1 LTINFKRRQHLSSLG
16 GIAAT
21 GALASIAPSFAT
33 AQAAYPNKPV
43 KLIIPFPPGG
53 STDIVGRLIAQAL
66 SQSVGSNFV
75 VENRGGGGGTI
86 GAAEIARATPDGYTI
101 GMGTVSTLGTA
112 PNTFKK
118 LAYDPRKD
126 YTYIAQVAAVPG
138 IIVVHPSFPAKNF
151 AEFMKELKA
160 NPGKYNYASSGAGAV
175 GHMGMELFKSQTG
188 VFMTHIGY
196 RGAGPALTDVL
207 GGSVPILWD
216 NLSSSLPHIKSGK
229 LRAIGLAYESRIPQL
244 PDLPTFQEL
253 GLKEY
258 KATTWFGIVAPTG
271 IPAEIANKLNAE
283 INKVIQLPDVKQ
295 RMFDAGAFPMG
306 GTGAAMKTAVDAE
319 ITKWAKVVKFA
330 NYTPE

>member
-1 LTINFKRRQHLSSLG
+1 LTINLKRRHHLGSLG
-16 GIAAT
+16 SIAAT
-21 GALASIAPSFAT
+21 SALAAIAPSIAT
-33 AQAAYPNKPV
+33 AQAAYPAKPV

-86 GAAEIARATPDGYTI
+86 GAAEIARSNPDGYTI

-112 PNTFKK
+112 PSTFKK

-207 GGSVPILWD
+207 GGNVPILWD

-229 LRAIGLAYESRIPQL
+229 LRAIGLAYEARIPQL
-244 PDLPTFQEL
+244 PDVPTFQEL

-258 KATTWFGIVAPTG
+258 KATTWFGIVAPIG
-271 IPAEIANKLNAE
+271 IPNDIANKLNAE

-306 GTGAAMKTAVDAE
+306 GTGAAMKNAVDAE